1 MDDTANAHVT
11 IDQRPPAGTAGGE
24 RAADGGHVPGAC
36 NTLGQFISSLEDGQ
50 FDADV
55 MAQLKEL
62 AAQMNDQAR
71 YSGTSKGKLTITVE
85 FKQEAQIVKL
95 KAGFKV
101 ALPEAPRSPSIMWTT
116 EDNRFTR
123 SQPNQGALFGM
134 RDVSGGPAGGWRDA

>member
-1 MDDTANAHVT
+1 MEDRVRPGVVLGQDDDA
-11 IDQRPPAGTAGGE
+11 

-36 NTLGQFISSLEDGQ
+36 NTLGQFIGSLEDGQ

-55 MAQLKEL
+55 MTQLKEL

-71 YSGTSKGKLTITVE
+71 YTGASKGKLTITVD

-95 KAGFKV
+95 KAAFKV
-101 ALPEAPRSPSIMWTT
+101 ALPEQPRGASVMWTT

-123 SQPNQGALFGM
+123 SQPNQGALFGV
-134 RDVSGGPAGGWRDA
+134 RDVSGGPGGGFRDA